1 MSDDAVGPGSIL
13 HWEGFRFPNGTEANK
28 FFVIVGAQLGH
39 NYLAIIATSQQKGRN
54 ADPGGNPKGGYFHIR
69 GDGKNWF
76 PKDTWLLFEEPV
88 ELSAADFSEAVTEE
102 TITVKGRLRGDL
114 ANQICNSMK
123 KCNDVSGYHRTLLGP
138 PIQPKP
144 KTTH

>member
-1 MSDDAVGPGSIL
+1 M
-13 HWEGFRFPNGTEANK
+13 
-28 FFVIVGAQLGH
+28 
-39 NYLAIIATSQQKGRN
+39 
-54 ADPGGNPKGGYFHIR
+54 
-69 GDGKNWF
+69 
-76 PKDTWLLFEEPV
+76 LFEEPV